1 MPVNSFEDYP
11 MSWKP
16 DIKRMKSPIYKS
28 IANALEEDIKK
39 GILKSGDKLPPQ
51 RELADFLDINL
62 STITRAFKIC
72 TLKGL
77 ISGTTGKGSYVS
89 VDTNTAWNI
98 LCSTKP
104 SDNCINMGAIHPL
117 YNQNK
122 YVAEL
127 MKKILKKTNVE
138 NILKYSYP
146 AGLPSHRLSGQKYLK
161 GLNINVNVE
170 NVMVTSGSQNSL
182 AIILMSLF
190 NSGDKIATNPLTYPG
205 IKTLAN
211 MLNIRLIPIP
221 LYKNKIDVNALDSL
235 CKNEGVKGLYL
246 IPDIYNPTTNSM
258 TNDEKQKIAEV
269 IKRNNTILIEDGI
282 YGYTN
287 SKKDIP
293 LSEVIPEQSI
303 YIASISKS
311 FCAGLRVSFMAV
323 ADRYKEKIEDGIHN
337 VNIITSPFNV
347 EVACQLIETNIG
359 NQIIKE
365 RMEMTTLRNSIVD
378 KVLKDKKVLGDKN
391 SSLRWL
397 ILPKHINCADFEM
410 EAKERGVIVY
420 CVDRFVVGNSYAP
433 SAVRLSVCTP
443 KDNEELIKG
452 LFILNSIIDE
462 LVMR

>member
-16 DIKRMKSPIYKS
+16 DIKKMKSPLYKS

-89 VDTNTAWNI
+89 VDTNTAWDI

-122 YVAEL
+122 YVVEL

-138 NILKYSYP
+138 NIIKYSYP

-161 GLNINVNVE
+161 GFNINVNVE

-221 LYKNKIDVNALDSL
+221 LYKNK
-235 CKNEGVKGLYL
+235 
-246 IPDIYNPTTNSM
+246 
-258 TNDEKQKIAEV
+258 
-269 IKRNNTILIEDGI
+269 R
-282 YGYTN
+282 
-287 SKKDIP
+287 
-293 LSEVIPEQSI
+293 
-303 YIASISKS
+303 
-311 FCAGLRVSFMAV
+311 
-323 ADRYKEKIEDGIHN
+323 
-337 VNIITSPFNV
+337 
-347 EVACQLIETNIG
+347 
-359 NQIIKE
+359 
-365 RMEMTTLRNSIVD
+365 
-378 KVLKDKKVLGDKN
+378 
-391 SSLRWL
+391 
-397 ILPKHINCADFEM
+397 
-410 EAKERGVIVY
+410 
-420 CVDRFVVGNSYAP
+420 
-433 SAVRLSVCTP
+433 
-443 KDNEELIKG
+443 
-452 LFILNSIIDE
+452 
-462 LVMR
+462 